1 MSTHG
6 TGFTQAFRTLTILPA
21 PGKDAAK
28 ASSQLFFYPAVGLV
42 IGAIGSLIPWIYLRF
57 CNKNVILGI
66 VLGVLW
72 TCWMTFVT
80 RAFHLD
86 GLGDTADGFGGGWT
100 KERRLEI
107 MKDSRSGSF
116 GVAAICLC
124 LLLKSACAAS
134 AVISGSL
141 PVLIW
146 SAVSA
151 RFCVVCMCS
160 FCSYAKNIG
169 LSYDLVSGAGAGHAV
184 VALMQTAAFGA
195 GLYFLPLLTGTARI
209 GILSLAVPFAASL
222 CAMLVLSLVSRRKI
236 GGITGDVLGACC
248 EICEVAALLA
258 AVFIPSVM

>member
-1 MSTHG
+1 MKSHG
-6 TGFTQAFRTLTILPA
+6 TGLSQAFRTLTILPA

-28 ASSQLFFYPAVGLV
+28 SSSQLFFYPFVGLV
-42 IGAIGSLIPWIYLRF
+42 IGVFGGLIIWLCLRICSISTVSGIAIGI
-57 CNKNVILGI
+57 
-66 VLGVLW
+66 LW
-72 TCWMTFVT
+72 TCWMAFST

-116 GVAAICLC
+116 GVVAICLC

-134 AVISGSL
+134 AVISGAL

-146 SAVSA
+146 SAVAA

-160 FCSYAKNIG
+160 FCSYAKNTG
-169 LSYDLVSGAGAGHAV
+169 LSFDLVSGAGAGHAV
-184 VALMQTAAFGA
+184 VALLQTVAIGA
-195 GLYFLPLLTGTARI
+195 GLLFLPIPSGAVRI
-209 GILSLAVPFAASL
+209 GIMNVAVPFAAAVF
-222 CAMLVLSLVSRRKI
+222 AMAVLSLVSKRKI

-248 EICEVAALLA
+248 EICETTVLLA
-258 AVFIPSVM
+258 AVFVPVSL